1 MTGARQTGR
10 ISIAV
15 HGGQLL
21 QPVPGGI
28 GRYIRA
34 ILERLGSVG
43 IDAIAFAAGARPPGL
58 APNVPWID
66 LGRPHGSVRYE
77 LWHRL
82 RRGAPVPP
90 ADLVH
95 APSLAV
101 PPAGRTPL
109 VVTVHDI
116 AFMRIPHVTTSRGVR
131 FHTRGLDI
139 ARRDATLIIVP
150 SAFTR
155 RELEREG
162 FAPDR
167 LQVAQFGVDPPVPR
181 DPEELAATVERAG
194 VRPPYVLTVG
204 TLEPRKDLRTI
215 SDAVA
220 QLRTRYPSL
229 TFVAVGPRGWKD
241 VSGLDRSFVRVL
253 GEQPWRV
260 VDALY
265 RRAEAFC
272 VASLYEGFGLPAL
285 EAMARGVPT
294 IVTTGSA
301 MEEFV
306 HGAGMLFAP
315 GDVDACVQA
324 IDRVLNDERYR
335 DELRRASRA
344 RAAELTW
351 DRSAEAHARAYA
363 RALTRAHS

>member
-1 MTGARQTGR
+1 MKVAFH
-10 ISIAV
+10 A
-15 HGGQLL
+15 GQLL

-28 GRYIRA
+28 GRYSRA
-34 ILERLGSVG
+34 ILDRLSSVG
-43 IDAIAFAAGARPPGL
+43 VDPIAFAAGARPAGL
-58 APNVPWID
+58 ASSVPWID
-66 LGRPHGSVRYE
+66 LGSPHGSVRYE
-77 LWHRL
+77 MWHRF
-82 RRGAPVPP
+82 RRPAVRLP

-95 APSLAV
+95 APSLAI

-116 AFMRIPHVTTSRGVR
+116 AFRRIPEVTTRRGVR
-131 FHTRGLDI
+131 FHTRGLEV
-139 ARRDATLIIVP
+139 ARRDAALIIVP

-155 RELEREG
+155 QELEREG

-181 DPEELAATVERAG
+181 DPEELDATIERAG

-204 TLEPRKDLRTI
+204 TIEPRKDLGTI

-220 QLRTRYPSL
+220 QLRTRYPGL
-229 TFVAVGPRGWKD
+229 TFVAVGPRGWGK

-265 RRAEAFC
+265 RRAEVFC
-272 VASLYEGFGLPAL
+272 VASMYEGFGLPAL
-285 EAMARGVPT
+285 EAMARGAPT
-294 IVTTGSA
+294 IVTSGSA

-306 HGAGMLFAP
+306 RGAGMLFP
-315 GDVDACVQA
+315 PRDVDACARA
-324 IDRVLNDERYR
+324 IDRVLDDEPYR
-335 DELRRASRA
+335 DEVRRASRA

-363 RALTRAHS
+363 RALTRARS